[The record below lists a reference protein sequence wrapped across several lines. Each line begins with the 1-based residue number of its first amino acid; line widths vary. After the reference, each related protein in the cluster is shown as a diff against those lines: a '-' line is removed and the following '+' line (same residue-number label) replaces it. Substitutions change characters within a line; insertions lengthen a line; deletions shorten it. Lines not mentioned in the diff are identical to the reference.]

1 MHLSPILSPHGEP
14 VFAVG
19 HRHSWKQAT
28 RKGFNVSLEWIGE
41 GKKSQPCLCIWP
53 ATNVFLQG
61 YSDSGVWVI
70 GRRAITE
77 FVGFN
82 ADGTCTGN
90 PSPHCFRE
98 AREALVVMGKDRND
112 RQALHALCEV
122 LITFAPDLVLMPV
135 TPRSIRIDLES
146 QKMWEI
152 VATDKH
158 TGKGLTEALV

>member
-1 MHLSPILSPHGEP
+1 M
-14 VFAVG
+14 
-19 HRHSWKQAT
+19 
-28 RKGFNVSLEWIGE
+28 
-41 GKKSQPCLCIWP
+41 
-53 ATNVFLQG
+53 FLQC
-61 YSDSGVWVI
+61 YVDCGVWVI

-98 AREALVVMGKDRND
+98 AREALVVMGKDSND

-122 LITFAPDLVLMPV
+122 VITFAPDLVLMPV
-135 TPRSIRIDLES
+135 TPRHIRLDLES